1 MEGLS
6 EVNALGNKLTELPA
20 CIAVMPNLTMLDVT
34 GNNIRD
40 IPRLYGS
47 YPSLKHLFIDG
58 AKLTKECL
66 TWLRDKAY
74 YC

>member
-1 MEGLS
+1 MKHLS
-6 EVNALGNKLTELPA
+6 ELNALGNKLTELPT

-40 IPRLYGS
+40 IPRLDGS

-58 AKLTKECL
+58 ANLMKECL
-66 TWLRDKAY
+66 KWLNDKAY
-74 YC
+74 YS